1 MLPPTPRLVAAL
13 LATALAFFVSQ
24 TASGRDA
31 RVVVD
36 GQAYHVEVS
45 GTSGPSIVFEAG
57 LGTDSTTWKSIA
69 GPVGT
74 FARVVLYDR
83 AGLGRSAPV
92 ARTNAPITAA
102 EAVKSLHAV
111 LAAADIRP
119 PYLLVG
125 HSLGGLYLQM
135 FARTYPTEVSGIVL
149 VDSAAADAPA
159 ELKTLA
165 RLEPGTVAYREE
177 QGMADSNRQVTASG
191 SFPAVPLTVIAATDH
206 GTHFRRWEPTLMWL
220 QQQLATLSP
229 QGSLVVAEGCGDD
242 VQTDCPDIV
251 VEAIRRMVKT
261 ATIR

>member
-1 MLPPTPRLVAAL
+1 MPTPRRTLAL
-13 LATALAFFVSQ
+13 LAAAFALFLSQ
-24 TASGRDA
+24 SASGRDV

-36 GQAYHVEVS
+36 GQAYHLDIS

-92 ARTNAPITAA
+92 ALTNTPITAA
-102 EAVKSLHAV
+102 GAVKTLHAV
-111 LAAADIRP
+111 LAAADVRP

-125 HSLGGLYLQM
+125 HSLGGLYVQM
-135 FARTYPTEVSGIVL
+135 FARTYPAEVSGVVL
-149 VDSAAADAPA
+149 VDSAAANAPS

-165 RLEPGTVAYREE
+165 PLEPGTVAYREE
-177 QGMADSNRQVTASG
+177 MGVAESNRQVTAG
-191 SFPAVPLTVIAATDH
+191 GPFPAIPLTVIAATDH
-206 GTHFRRWEPTLMWL
+206 GPHFKTWEPTLMRL

-229 QGSLVVAEGCGDD
+229 HGSLVVAEGCGHD
-242 VQTDCPDIV
+242 VQTDCPQIV
-251 VEAIRRMVKT
+251 IEAIRRMVT
-261 ATIR
+261 AASSR

>member
-1 MLPPTPRLVAAL
+1 MPKPTSRSAATLLAAAL
-13 LATALAFFVSQ
+13 TLLLSQ
-24 TASGRDA
+24 AASSRDV

-36 GQAYHVEVS
+36 GRAYHVDIS
-45 GTSGPSIVFEAG
+45 GASGPSIVFEAG

-69 GPVGT
+69 GPIGA

-83 AGLGRSAPV
+83 AGLGQSAPV
-92 ARTNAPITAA
+92 SPTNAPITAA
-102 EAVKSLHAV
+102 EAAKTLHAV
-111 LAAADIRP
+111 LAASDVRP

-125 HSLGGLYLQM
+125 HSLGGLYLQL

-177 QGMADSNRQVTASG
+177 RGVAESSRQVTAAG
-191 SFPAVPLTVIAATDH
+191 PFPAVPLTVIAATDH
-206 GTHFRRWEPTLMWL
+206 GPHFRKWEPTLMRL
-220 QQQLATLSP
+220 QQHLAILSP
-229 QGSLVVAEGCGDD
+229 QGSLVVAEGCGHD